1 MADAPTPNHRRE
13 LEDGFFSPVRQELRA
28 RIRDAER
35 ARSEQMLALADASGI
50 TNIAML
56 QKLAAFGVG
65 SETLAALT
73 LYPMIAVAWA
83 DGRVDRGERRIAL
96 AAAEECGLKPD
107 SHSYRLLVEW
117 LDLAPPDR
125 LLRDAWVSVVGELCT
140 EMGDDQRAD
149 FRSEILARTRAV
161 ASATGGFLGLGKI
174 SRVEQKV
181 LDALFSAFD

>member
-1 MADAPTPNHRRE
+1 MGDAPTPNHRKE
-13 LEDGFFSPVRQELRA
+13 LEDGFFSPVRRELRT

-56 QKLAAFGVG
+56 QKLVAFGVG

-83 DGRVDRGERRIAL
+83 DGRVDRDERQTAL

-107 SHSYRLLVEW
+107 SDSYRLLVEW
-117 LDLAPPDR
+117 LDLAPPDH
-125 LLRDAWVSVVGELCT
+125 LLRDAWARVVGELCV
-140 EMGDDQRAD
+140 EMGEDQRAD
-149 FRSEILARTRAV
+149 FRSEILGRTRAV
-161 ASATGGFLGLGKI
+161 ADATGGFLGVGKI
-174 SRVEQKV
+174 SRVERKV
-181 LDALFSAFD
+181 LEELVAAFS